1 MDSLVA
7 LRAQLQR
14 DIVKENSKRP
24 QHRTIGATSTA
35 MVNRSRL
42 PGNTAKI
49 LAVKQNSA
57 VAQVKVEEDFGVPGP
72 STSSS
77 VVFKGPANDPS
88 SRKDRSYRYMYE
100 KILERTLDDRI
111 EEFSDLIRERYD
123 VAELGDPA
131 SGTDDDIVVIGRIV
145 HDSDTTDTAPLR
157 LTETSIALE
166 ASRASGGKRVAL
178 RLDSSITIRGATQ
191 GISSVGLFPG
201 CIVALK
207 GKNGGGSWFL
217 VKEILSLPSLK
228 PSLISSGLPTLKS
241 DLEAMNTPYSVH
253 IACGPYTPDAD
264 LSYKP
269 WRALVKTLKANK
281 PTVILLMGP
290 FIDVQH
296 PKIKNGE
303 TDMLPDGLFRSLFI
317 EPLKAYL
324 DSSPGSIAI
333 LVPSIRDLISRQTV
347 YPQGELDPELT
358 SSDPRIHLL
367 PNPARFSINDIT
379 FGVTSVDVVY
389 HLKKEELSI
398 KGTEVDPIPPVSPDD
413 TRTDVMANTCR
424 HLLHQRR

>member
-1 MDSLVA
+1 MDSIVA
-7 LRAQLQR
+7 VKAQIQR
-14 DIVKENSKRP
+14 DFAKENAKRS
-24 QHRTIGATSTA
+24 QHRTIGTTNTA
-35 MVNRSRL
+35 LVNRSRL
-42 PGNTAKI
+42 PGNIAKTVT
-49 LAVKQNSA
+49 VKHNLT
-57 VAQVKVEEDFGVPGP
+57 VALKVEEECGVPGP

-77 VVFKGPANDPS
+77 IVFRGPANDPS

-100 KILERTLDDRI
+100 KILERSEALDDRI
-111 EEFSDLIRERYD
+111 EEFSELVREHYNI
-123 VAELGDPA
+123 VELGDPA
-131 SGTDDDIVVIGRIV
+131 SGTDDDIVVTGRIV

-166 ASRASGGKRVAL
+166 ASRASGGKRITL

-191 GISSVGLFPG
+191 GVGSVGLFPG

-217 VKEILSLPSLK
+217 VKEILSLPPLK
-228 PSLISSGLPTLKS
+228 PSLVSSGHTTLKS
-241 DLEAMNTPYSVH
+241 DLEAMNTPYSIH
-253 IACGPYTPDAD
+253 IACGPYTPDSD

-269 WRALVKTLKANK
+269 WRALMKTLKATK
-281 PTVILLMGP
+281 PMVVLLMGP

-303 TDMLPDGLFRSLFI
+303 TDMLPDALFRSLFI
-317 EPLKAYL
+317 EHLKAYL

-333 LVPSIRDLISRQTV
+333 LIPSVRDLISRQTV

-358 SSDPRIHLL
+358 TSDPRIHLL
-367 PNPARFSINDIT
+367 PNPAHFSINDIT

-389 HLKKEELSI
+389 HLKKEELSV
-398 KGTEVDPIPPVSPDD
+398 KGTEVDPIPPASTDD
-413 TRTDVMANTCR
+413 APDVMANTCR
-424 HLLHQRR
+424 HLLHQR